1 MNTRLNSIRIFRNCS
16 TTSALRCFGPGILPK
31 AWSIWRR
38 RSGSIQNWPSRTKHL
53 GVALGQSGRVPEA
66 IEQFQAVIQLDPQSV
81 TARDN
86 LAYAL
91 VQTGHI
97 PEAIE
102 QFQHVLQINPADVKA
117 RESLSKLQQYEL
129 QQGVPTTP

>member
-1 MNTRLNSIRIFRNCS
+1 
-16 TTSALRCFGPGILPK
+16 
-31 AWSIWRR
+31 
-38 RSGSIQNWPSRTKHL
+38 
-53 GVALGQSGRVPEA
+53 VPEA